1 MHLQPPHNDG
11 NCYVAEWL
19 VGMGI
24 VGVEG
29 YVMPVITYQWM
40 NIIYIGPRL
49 MIQHH
54 NLGLRQ
60 W

>member
-40 NIIYIGPRL
+40 NIIYIGPR
-49 MIQHH
+49 
-54 NLGLRQ
+54 
-60 W
+60 